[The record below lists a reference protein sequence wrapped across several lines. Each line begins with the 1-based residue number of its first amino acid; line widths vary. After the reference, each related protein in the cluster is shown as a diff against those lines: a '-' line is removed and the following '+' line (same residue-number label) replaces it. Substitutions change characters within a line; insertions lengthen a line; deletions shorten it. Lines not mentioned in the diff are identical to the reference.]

1 MPTGENPLL
10 RAPLSRRRFLAL
22 GGGLA
27 ATAAM
32 GAACSSQA
40 TPAAPPRVG
49 PHSPAVTAAA
59 QARQVPGA
67 PTVNVALQAA
77 PAEID
82 LGAGTRVSTWAYG
95 GQLPG
100 KEIRAKKGDV
110 LRVDLRNS
118 LPQDTTVHW
127 HGLAIRNDMDGVPGL
142 TQDPIKAGADFRYEF
157 TLLESGTFWF
167 HPHVGMQL
175 DRGLYAPLIVDDPA
189 EPGQYDTEVVVVLDD
204 WIDGTGTNPDAV
216 LANLNQQGM
225 NMGGG
230 MSMGGGM
237 GGGMS
242 GMTMAGGGP
251 LGGDAGDVTYPY
263 YLVNGKIAAAPQV
276 VDAKPGE
283 RIRLRVINAGAD
295 TAFRVGL
302 PTSAMTITHTDG
314 FPVAPQQAQAVI
326 MGMGERVDAIIDV
339 PDTTTPLLVV
349 PEGKKG
355 LAQLVIRVNQAT
367 APDANTL
374 VPAFLQRPV
383 LDTAATRAAEQVF
396 LPTKKPDVTHDLVL
410 KGPTNGPTGK
420 YTWTINGKVYNPAEG
435 LPVRQG
441 QRARLRFINQSM
453 MYHPMHLH
461 GHTFQVRG
469 QGGVGP
475 RKDTVLVL
483 PMQTVEVDFDADNP
497 GQWLTHCHNL
507 YHGESG
513 MMTVTSYVE

>member
-1 MPTGENPLL
+1 MPPGENPLL

-27 ATAAM
+27 ATATL
-32 GAACSSQA
+32 GAACSSQSQ
-40 TPAAPPRVG
+40 AAPPPRVG

-67 PTVNVALQAA
+67 PTVNVALEAA
-77 PAEID
+77 PTEID
-82 LGAGTRVSTWAYG
+82 LGAGTRVSTWAFG

-100 KEIRAKKGDV
+100 KEIRTKKGDV
-110 LRVDLRNS
+110 LRVDLRNN
-118 LPQDTTVHW
+118 LPQDTTIHW
-127 HGLAIRNDMDGVPGL
+127 HGLAIRNDMDGVPAL

-157 TLLESGTFWF
+157 TLPESGTFWF

-175 DRGLYAPLIVDDPA
+175 DRGLYAPLIIEDPA
-189 EPGQYDTEVVVVLDD
+189 EPGKYDTEVVVVLDD

-225 NMGGG
+225 NMGAG
-230 MSMGGGM
+230 MGMGG

-242 GMTMAGGGP
+242 GMGMSGKGP

-263 YLVNGKIAAAPQV
+263 YLANGKIAAAPQV
-276 VDAKPGE
+276 VDAKPGQ
-283 RIRLRVINAGAD
+283 RIRLRLINAGAD
-295 TAFRVGL
+295 TAFRVGM

-314 FPVAPQQAQAVI
+314 FPVTPQQAQAVI
-326 MGMGERVDAIIDV
+326 MGMGERVDAIITV
-339 PDTTTPLLVV
+339 PDTTTPLLVI
-349 PEGKKG
+349 PEGKNG
-355 LAQLVIRVNQAT
+355 IAQLVIRVNQGA
-367 APDANTL
+367 APDPRTL

-383 LDTAATRAAEQVF
+383 LDTAATRATKQVF
-396 LPTKKPDVTHDLVL
+396 LPTKKLDVTHDLVL
-410 KGPTNGPTGK
+410 KGPGPGAAGK
-420 YTWTINGKVYNPAEG
+420 YTWTINGKTYNPAEG

-469 QGGVGP
+469 QGGSGP

-497 GQWLTHCHNL
+497 GQWLTHCHNI